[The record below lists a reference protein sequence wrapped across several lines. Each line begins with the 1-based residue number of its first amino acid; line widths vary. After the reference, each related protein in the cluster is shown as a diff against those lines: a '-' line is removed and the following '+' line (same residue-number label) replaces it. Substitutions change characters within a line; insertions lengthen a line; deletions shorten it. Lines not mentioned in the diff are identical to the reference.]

1 MQKRLKVCLGKYL
14 EMWEEKKKLKC
25 VLRFCTVHNLVISMI
40 CLLKLSTLVQ
50 VEDLYENST
59 LFYFVFNISSAGTGH
74 LRRGMIIKERILT
87 QFILILAAII
97 RVNIKFEVLW
107 DAF

>member
-1 MQKRLKVCLGKYL
+1 
-14 EMWEEKKKLKC
+14 
-25 VLRFCTVHNLVISMI
+25 MI
-40 CLLKLSTLVQ
+40 CILNLSALVQ
-50 VEDLYENST
+50 MEDLYENT
-59 LFYFVFNISSAGTGH
+59 LFYFVFNISSAGMGH

>member
-1 MQKRLKVCLGKYL
+1 
-14 EMWEEKKKLKC
+14 
-25 VLRFCTVHNLVISMI
+25 MI
-40 CLLKLSTLVQ
+40 CILRLSTFVE
-50 VEDLYENST
+50 VEDLYENNT
-59 LFYFVFNISSAGTGH
+59 LIFFYFVFNISSAGTGH

-87 QFILILAAII
+87 QFILILTAII